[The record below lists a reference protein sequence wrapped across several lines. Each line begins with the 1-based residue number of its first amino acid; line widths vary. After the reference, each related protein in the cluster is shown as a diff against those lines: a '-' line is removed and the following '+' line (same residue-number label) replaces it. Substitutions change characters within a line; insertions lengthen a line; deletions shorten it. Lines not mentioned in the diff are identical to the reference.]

1 MAQSKVATFDYVT
14 NDPSSNRS
22 LIVLLIGLTLFF
34 PPSLPYL
41 FNASS
46 MALGIIAIAIFA
58 VALRTFGIV
67 SVPYSNVLVN
77 EMTIAVLA
85 VCVVSAHLF
94 IASLIR
100 PIDVS
105 RAMQS
110 LGVLVLFVGSAPLV
124 SRIIFVEKSKLKL
137 DILCWLF
144 LFFALLSVIGVQPPT
159 QSDGAKL
166 TFPFTEPSFFAFTL
180 IPILVFQCVS
190 SSWTKRLLWLLAF
203 LLFGVIVK
211 NLTVVTAC
219 GLVALVSLPLRL
231 AIPFLA
237 VVALIANGV
246 DTTYFEERL
255 DISVDSGNISALV
268 YAQGW
273 QLLDEAIKSTKGW
286 GVGFQ
291 QLGFGYT
298 NVPASYRIFFLL
310 KRDSNLIDGGFLLS
324 KAGSEFGVLGLM
336 LIGIITANAGRCFL
350 LLRSY
355 AMGNR
360 QFDPA
365 TVLALSSCYAIVLEI
380 YVRGANYF
388 TGTVFLATMSGF
400 FLFRNR
406 ANIRLFKSGSGA
418 A

>member
-1 MAQSKVATFDYVT
+1 MAQRKVINLDHISKDVSV
-14 NDPSSNRS
+14 NKW
-22 LIVLLIGLTLFF
+22 LIISLIGLILFF

-46 MALGIIAIAIFA
+46 MALGIVTIAMFA
-58 VALRTFGIV
+58 VLLRTFGVV
-67 SVPYSNVLVN
+67 SVPYNNRLVN
-77 EMTIAVLA
+77 EMTIAILA
-85 VCVVSAHLF
+85 VFAVLAHLF

-100 PIDVS
+100 PIDVN
-105 RAMQS
+105 RAIQS
-110 LGVLVLFVGSAPLV
+110 LGVLVLFIGAAPLV
-124 SRIIFVEKSKLKL
+124 SRIIFVPKADMKP

-144 LFFALLSVIGVQPPT
+144 LVFALLSVIGVQPPT
-159 QSDGAKL
+159 QSDGAKP

-180 IPILVFQCVS
+180 MPILVFQCVS

-203 LLFGVIVK
+203 LIFGVVVK

-237 VVALIANGV
+237 VVILIANGV

-255 DISVDSGNISALV
+255 DISVDSANISALV

-273 QLLDEAIKSTKGW
+273 QLLEEANKSTKGW

-298 NVPASYRIFFLL
+298 NVPASYRIFYLL

-324 KAGSEFGVLGLM
+324 KAGSEFGVLGLVF
-336 LIGIITANAGRCFL
+336 IGIITTNAGRCFL

-388 TGTVFLATMSGF
+388 TGTVFLATMSAF